1 MFSQGFRIPKSEKLE
16 EKKIV
21 NCRCSFAVLQ
31 LKLFVFLRFF
41 LKDLSSSVRD
51 ISEFLNKPLSE
62 EVIQRIAHQCS
73 FEEMA
78 KRPDTF
84 KVFPK
89 LELSYLRKGDVG
101 DWKTHFTPE
110 VNEKFETELLA
121 KTREHG
127 LEFD

>member
-1 MFSQGFRIPKSEKLE
+1 M
-16 EKKIV
+16 
-21 NCRCSFAVLQ
+21 
-31 LKLFVFLRFF
+31 
-41 LKDLSSSVRD
+41 
-51 ISEFLNKPLSE
+51 SE

-78 KRPDTF
+78 KRPDAF

-121 KTREHG
+121 KAREHG